1 MDDEDEFPTESIGS
15 PGSPAV
21 RIRGTNGWTMTVWT
35 DPATRLATLDS
46 ENPEGVLVGSRVLGT
61 DDVQRIVDALNA
73 GLEQARTSG
82 GPVVLDVSQVIGRD

>member
-1 MDDEDEFPTESIGS
+1 MNDEDEFPTESIGS

-21 RIRGTNGWTMTVWT
+21 RIRGTNGWTMTLRT

-46 ENPEGVLVGSRVLGT
+46 ENPEGVLVGTRVLGT
-61 DDVQRIVDALNA
+61 DDVQRIVDALN
-73 GLEQARTSG
+73 EQARTSG

>member
-1 MDDEDEFPTESIGS
+1 
-15 PGSPAV
+15 
-21 RIRGTNGWTMTVWT
+21 MTVWT

-82 GPVVLDVSQVIGRD
+82 GPVTLDVSRVIGRD